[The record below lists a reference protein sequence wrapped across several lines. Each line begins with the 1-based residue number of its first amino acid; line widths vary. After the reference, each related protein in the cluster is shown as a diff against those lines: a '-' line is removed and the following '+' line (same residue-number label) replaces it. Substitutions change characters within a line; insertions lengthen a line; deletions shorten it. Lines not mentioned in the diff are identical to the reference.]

1 MCHLMEFVDFFLK
14 LVRCLSHLF
23 CLFCEEHLASV
34 PSSVENKKPES
45 LSCNCPARQEL
56 SATRK
61 RERRVTEGNM
71 CGTQMQL
78 YLLIFALTTRERG
91 EEVGT

>member
-1 MCHLMEFVDFFLK
+1 M
-14 LVRCLSHLF
+14 F

-34 PSSVENKKPES
+34 PSSAENQKPES
-45 LSCNCPARQEL
+45 LSCDCPARQEL

-71 CGTQMQL
+71 CGTQIQL
-78 YLLIFALTTRERG
+78 YLVIFALTTRERG
-91 EEVGT
+91 EEVGTETTAKPKQVKPSSRRCGLI